1 MGVIFVLLHKKIGSE
16 KKKDFIYNTMW
27 KLYPF
32 LDLKPSGK
40 NNYTPYF

>member
-27 KLYPF
+27 KLYLF
-32 LDLKPSGK
+32 LDLNPSGK
-40 NNYTPYF
+40 YYHNPYF